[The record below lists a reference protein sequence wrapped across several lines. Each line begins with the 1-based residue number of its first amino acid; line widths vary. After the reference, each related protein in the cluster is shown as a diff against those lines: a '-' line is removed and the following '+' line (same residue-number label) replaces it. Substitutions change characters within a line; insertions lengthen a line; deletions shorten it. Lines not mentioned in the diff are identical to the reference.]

1 MQTLPKLDLDKE
13 HAEKLEQTLLS
24 NNPLAY
30 RIREILAIKD
40 FMSESELTTELTK
53 IAVALG

>member
-1 MQTLPKLDLDKE
+1 MQTLPDLDKE
-13 HAEKLEQTLLS
+13 HAEKLEQALMAD
-24 NNPLAY
+24 NPLAY

-40 FMSESELTTELTK
+40 FMSEAELTTELTK